1 MSEHIEALRE
11 HLNRKGL
18 TDMETQAHIGW
29 LQQENAELKKDK
41 ERLDWLFKNNFTSWF
56 YTRGAIDGAM
66 NPSPSIFDEMSD
78 KQRQQVCHEHGQPTQ

>member
-41 ERLDWLFKNNFTSWF
+41 ERLDWLLSDYETMIVFGDG
-56 YTRGAIDGAM
+56 YLQTREAIDEAM
-66 NPSPSIFDEMSD
+66 N
-78 KQRQQVCHEHGQPTQ
+78 